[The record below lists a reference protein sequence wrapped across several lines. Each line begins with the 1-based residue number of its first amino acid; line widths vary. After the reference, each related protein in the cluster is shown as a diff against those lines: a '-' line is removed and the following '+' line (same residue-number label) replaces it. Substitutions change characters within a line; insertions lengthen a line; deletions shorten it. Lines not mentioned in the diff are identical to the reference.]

1 MTTDP
6 TRGPWPA
13 PKPPT
18 RSLAWPAPTCETP
31 SRLPD
36 GTRVRTPNGSTGVI
50 EGHDS
55 GKYDVFSA
63 ADGQTYQ
70 LTDRDITPSRITGS
84 GYPEGF
90 LERFEASGTMP
101 AIGKQPRRARKGDPI
116 RHQAWSDDGPQTEKF
131 AGVRKGRIKT
141 SDDRYPMSGGWFH
154 ADGSPVK
161 WARRLRIDKR
171 KLLAFGTSLLGYDIT
186 KLMDPPKR
194 GGKAHSKKCQAG
206 RKGAKGGPGFIKA
219 DPRCPACKPKGKR

>member
-36 GTRVRTPNGSTGVI
+36 GTRVCTPNGSTGVI
-50 EGHDS
+50 ESHDD

-63 ADGQTYQ
+63 ADGKTYA
-70 LTDRDITPSRITGS
+70 LTDRDLTKGR
-84 GYPEGF
+84 
-90 LERFEASGTMP
+90 
-101 AIGKQPRRARKGDPI
+101 QPRRARKGDPI
-116 RHQAWSDDGPQTEKF
+116 RHQAWGDDGPQTEKF

-141 SDDRYPMSGGWFH
+141 TDDRYPMSGGWFH

-194 GGKAHSKKCQAG
+194 SGGKAHSAKCRAG
-206 RKGAKGGPGFIKA
+206 RKGAKGGPGFIRT
-219 DPRCPACKPKGKR
+219 DPRCPACKAQKRGR